1 MCSAVDTVS
10 AAADSVA
17 EAAADAWH
25 KVRDQAAPVVERVKP
40 QIDAATQYVKDDPA
54 RAALGL
60 AAAGA
65 IVAGLL
71 ALIRHSGDDD

>member
-1 MCSAVDTVS
+1 M
-10 AAADSVA
+10 
-17 EAAADAWH
+17 
-25 KVRDQAAPVVERVKP
+25 VERVKP

-65 IVAGLL
+65 VVAGLL
-71 ALIRHSGDDD
+71 ALIRHSSEED

>member
-1 MCSAVDTVS
+1 MS
-10 AAADSVA
+10 AAADSVS
-17 EAAADAWH
+17 EAAADAWK
-25 KVRDQAAPVVERVKP
+25 KVRDQAGPVVDRVRP

-65 IVAGLL
+65 VVAGLL
-71 ALIRHSGDDD
+71 ALIGRSERD